1 MTCQAAPPV
10 WGHALLEELRDFLQE
25 RVYEGSY
32 VPQYQDGIFKK
43 KYARSLELGDWEF
56 LVE

>member
-32 VPQYQDGIFKK
+32 VPQYQDGIFKMPD
-43 KYARSLELGDWEF
+43 L
-56 LVE
+56 